1 MGKGNAEDLDSLAVS
16 GLSRNHFSKDSVWLP
31 NFYDDAE
38 IFAISSTKEWVK
50 YFVYEECI

>member
-16 GLSRNHFSKDSVWLP
+16 GLSRNRFSKDSVWLP